1 MTALVERLILTEM
14 SKKESRGDQVRK
26 FVSRRNG
33 GRPAPGPEPVPDKL
47 DLIVRGGRVVT
58 PDGVLELEI
67 GILHGK
73 IVRMLPEINE
83 EPLATLD
90 ATGRY
95 VFPGIIDAHV
105 HFNEP
110 GRAEWE
116 GLAHGSLALAAGGG
130 TCFFDMPLN
139 SEPPVLDAAR
149 MREKRIMAE
158 VKACTDFGLWGGLV
172 PGNVESIAGMR
183 DAGAVGVKAFMCN
196 SGIDSFGRA
205 DAKTLFN
212 GMKRAAKLGLLVAV
226 HAEDDALA
234 AKFTAEQKAKGR
246 TDAKAWL
253 ASRPVEVELAAIRQA
268 LEFAGETGCA
278 LHVVH
283 VSSPE
288 GVALIEDARGN
299 RVDVTAETCP
309 HYLLLNDKD
318 VAKLG
323 ASAKC
328 APPIRDEKRRVALW
342 GELRAGNIHTIGSD
356 HSPAPAEMKTSE
368 NFFEIWGGIGGVQ
381 HGASLLLNETLAT
394 ADKDWPRLAAVL
406 ARNVARRFRID
417 DRKGVLAEGLDADF
431 SLVEIDQKPRVIA
444 AEDLWTHH
452 PISAYIGRKSRVR
465 VTDTYVRGQPV
476 WADGNVVAGAAK
488 GQFVRPKYGV

>member
-1 MTALVERLILTEM
+1 M
-14 SKKESRGDQVRK
+14 RK
-26 FVSRRNG
+26 FVSRRTG
-33 GRPAPGPEPVPDKL
+33 GGPSRAPEPVPDQL

-58 PDGVLELEI
+58 PEGIHDLEI
-67 GILHGK
+67 GVLHGK

-83 EPLATLD
+83 EPRATLD
-90 ATGRY
+90 AAGRY

-139 SEPPVLDAAR
+139 SEPPVLDSATL
-149 MREKRIMAE
+149 REKRIIAE
-158 VKACTDFGLWGGLV
+158 AKSCTDFGLWGGLV
-172 PGNVESIAGMR
+172 PGNLDRLAGMR
-183 DAGAVGVKAFMCN
+183 DGGVVGVKAFMCH

-205 DAKTLFN
+205 DAKTLYE
-212 GMKRAAKLGLLVAV
+212 GMKRAAKLNLLVAV

-278 LHVVH
+278 LHIVH

-288 GVALIEDARGN
+288 GIALIEEARGN

-318 VAKLG
+318 VARIG
-323 ASAKC
+323 APAKC

-342 GELRAGNIHTIGSD
+342 GELRTGNIHTVGSD
-356 HSPAPAEMKTSE
+356 HSPAPADMKTSE

-394 ADKDWPRLAAVL
+394 VEKDWPRLAAVL

-417 DRKGVLAEGLDADF
+417 DRKGALAEGLDADF
-431 SLVEIDQKPRVIA
+431 SLVEISKKADTIESA
-444 AEDLWTHH
+444 DLWTHH
-452 PISAYIGRKSRVR
+452 PISAYVGRKSRVT
-465 VTDTYVRGQPV
+465 VTDTYVRGVPV
-476 WADGNVVAGAAK
+476 WADGKVASGMPK
-488 GQFVRPKYGV
+488 GQFLRPTPY